1 MQESEKLLSLGFDE
15 FALFFGTTSDEI
27 IKYCDGLIRNKDF
40 RYRIITGK
48 ERDLLIL
55 DAIKKINSEGIP
67 ISGRKRYKDWEQGW
81 QENLIEFIHSD
92 YDLDSLIP
100 KYIKRN
106 VPARLNLEYII
117 PLSPTFVFDYI
128 CVFRAWLFQAYLSEA
143 EIIYEFGC
151 GPAYHLAYLA
161 SLYSEKKLVG
171 LDWAVSSQ
179 KIIDIIRQRFGWN
192 IKGYR
197 FDFFAPERDFFIDKN
212 GAVLTFGALEQVGAE
227 HQQFL
232 DFLLEKSPSICINVE
247 CLHEFYNDENLLSY
261 LALLYHRKR
270 NYLFKYLTKLK
281 ELEVEGKI
289 EIIKCHYHKFGNI
302 YNDTFSYVILRPKK
316 PI

>member
-48 ERDLLIL
+48 ERYLLIL

-92 YDLDSLIP
+92 YVL
-100 KYIKRN
+100 
-106 VPARLNLEYII
+106 
-117 PLSPTFVFDYI
+117 DYI

-302 YNDTFSYVILRPKK
+302 YNDTFSYVI
-316 PI
+316 